1 MGNLLHSGAACWSA
15 KRGADMVSFKD
26 CHRCLTVS
34 CNEMNETTKN
44 IVIRAEDISISSS
57 EVL

>member
-1 MGNLLHSGAACWSA
+1 
-15 KRGADMVSFKD
+15 MVSFKD

-34 CNEMNETTKN
+34 CNEMNETTKD